1 MNNQEN
7 TPKAILL
14 MLLGMSVFAIQDALI
29 KIISSETNLFLI
41 YLPRSLIG
49 GTLLYLYLYI
59 RKEPIIFKTHYPKL
73 TILRGCLFFI
83 SFTLYYFSLTKLSQH
98 LLYLIILPLQ
108 AYVRPLLYQY
118 TLINH

>member
-41 YLPRSLIG
+41 YFTRSLIG
-49 GTLLYLYLYI
+49 AILLYLYLYI
-59 RKEPIIFKTHYPKL
+59 RKEPIIF
-73 TILRGCLFFI
+73 
-83 SFTLYYFSLTKLSQH
+83 
-98 LLYLIILPLQ
+98 
-108 AYVRPLLYQY
+108 
-118 TLINH
+118 